1 MNELKLNTESIR
13 QLLNRSTAKLEQPA
27 LAGLRNARMKALY
40 RFDSRSAVPAFALAG
55 IAQRFGHVFGSH
67 RRHYYWASVVL
78 FGALLF
84 SGAAYWQHYNEIDNS
99 EVDIA
104 ILTDDV
110 PISAYVD

>member
-27 LAGLRNARMKALY
+27 LAGLRDARLQALS
-40 RFDSRSAVPAFALAG
+40 RFDARSTAPAFALAG
-55 IAQRFGHVFGSH
+55 IAHRFGHVFGSH
-67 RRHYYWASVVL
+67 RRHYYWASAVL
-78 FGALLF
+78 LGALLF
-84 SGAAYWQHYNEIDNS
+84 SGAAYWQHYNDLDNS

>member
-1 MNELKLNTESIR
+1 MNEIKLNTESVR
-13 QLLNRSTAKLEQPA
+13 QLLNCSSAKLEQPT
-27 LAGLRNARMKALY
+27 LARLREARMLALS
-40 RFDSRSAVPAFALAG
+40 RFDARSSVPAFALAG
-55 IAQRFGHVFGSH
+55 MTHRLGHAFDSH
-67 RRHYYWASVVL
+67 RRQVYWASAVL

>member
-1 MNELKLNTESIR
+1 MNETKLNTESIR
-13 QLLNRSTAKLEQPA
+13 QLLNRSSAKLEQPT
-27 LAGLRNARMKALY
+27 LAGLRNARMQALS
-40 RFDSRSAVPAFALAG
+40 RFDARSAAPAFALAG
-55 IAQRFGHVFGSH
+55 MAHHFGHIFGSH
-67 RRHYYWASVVL
+67 RRHYYWASAVL

-84 SGAAYWQHYNEIDNS
+84 SGATYWQHYNEIDNS